1 MARHVETVTCDR
13 SAMGGLIFRRGESSA
28 DGEQLSGRAAPGQEV
43 SNKSGLPCCYAVRL
57 LKAVTELL
65 LGVRDTM
72 DPLQCGMG

>member
-1 MARHVETVTCDR
+1 MWKLSLATGLQWAGSYLDEGKVVL
-13 SAMGGLIFRRGESSA
+13 MGSSS
-28 DGEQLSGRAAPGQEV
+28 SGRAAPGQEV